1 MSIGRGVSTAIALV
15 VGAVMANA
23 ASADTVTNINISG
36 SFNGSWSDEVNGS
49 LMSAG
54 SESVTGNTGT
64 GLSFSDPTG
73 GLVAIGGGNTLVIGS
88 LSIALNSDAVVNSLM
103 NQFYGNAGNTPA
115 ATITFENSD
124 GATVTDTLVSD
135 QTIRDYN
142 NYVWNNGLQGYN
154 NSPYTGPTAQEW
166 WNDDASDGAQR
177 LDAQT
182 FVLPASWSG
191 TNLTSVTIDSL
202 FSNYYPDYSN
212 VLSALQVDDR
222 SASSSVPEPA
232 TLALLGTTLLGLGL
246 IRRRRV

>member
-1 MSIGRGVSTAIALV
+1 MSIRRGVSTAIALV
-15 VGAVMANA
+15 LGTVMANA

-36 SFNGSWSDEVNGS
+36 SFNGSWSDEANGS
-49 LMSAG
+49 LISAG

-73 GLVAIGGGNTLVIGS
+73 GLVAIGGGNSLVIGS

-115 ATITFENSD
+115 VTLTFENSD

-154 NSPYTGPTAQEW
+154 DSPYAGPTAQEW
-166 WNDDASDGAQR
+166 WNDDGYGQR

-202 FSNYYPDYSN
+202 SSNYYPDYSN